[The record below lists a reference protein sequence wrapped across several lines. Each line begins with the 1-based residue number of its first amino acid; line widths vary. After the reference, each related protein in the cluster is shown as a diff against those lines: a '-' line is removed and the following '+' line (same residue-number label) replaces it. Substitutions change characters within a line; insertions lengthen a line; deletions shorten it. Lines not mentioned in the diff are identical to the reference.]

1 MARVPSK
8 VQDLLDFCNEHDVV
22 WQAASGSVG
31 LSAPQLAAYKSA
43 LSEATSAVTA
53 QSAARSGAKAATIL
67 ANDRVKALRA
77 SVAGMIR
84 TITTYADTQ
93 ADPLAVYAEAQIDP
107 PSPRSPSEPPGQP
120 TNITATLDD
129 EGNITLRWK
138 CVNPEGGNVVYIINR
153 RDGGTGNFTQVGVSG
168 SRVFLDDSL
177 AAGPAIVQ
185 YQIRAYRGQTQGPAS
200 PIFTLQFGRTGTGM
214 LTLIGTKLAA

>member
-8 VQDLLDFCNEHDVV
+8 VQDLLDFCTEHDTL
-22 WQAASGSVG
+22 WQAVGSSVG
-31 LSAPQLAAYKSA
+31 IPPALLTQYKA
-43 LSEATSAVTA
+43 VLGEAVAAVTA
-53 QSAARSGAKAATIL
+53 QNAARSDAKAATVL
-67 ANDRVKALRA
+67 ANDRVRELRA
-77 SVAGMIR
+77 SVAGIIR
-84 TITTYADTQ
+84 SIVTYADSQ
-93 ADPLAVYAEAQIDP
+93 GDPAAVYAEAQIDP

-129 EGNITLRWK
+129 EGNITLKWK
-138 CVNPEGGNVVYIINR
+138 CVNPVGGNVVYIINR